1 MIIYMVRNKIN
12 NKIYF
17 GQTTK
22 GSFDERYGGNFPK
35 NCSNDHI
42 KASIEKYGWENFEV
56 VEEFDIATSRE
67 ELNDLEEM
75 YIKMWNTIDRRYGYN
90 KKHGGNNCKIG
101 EELKERHY
109 RRENHPRAREVHQYL
124 ESGDYIKSWSYLKEA
139 SIALGIPDTSITSCC
154 RGKFKSAGG
163 YQWSYEKFDKL
174 PTVERVT
181 HNGDRRKVY
190 QYDEEGNFIREW
202 EYMNLIEEELKI
214 VKRQHVGKCCMG
226 KCKSAGGYQWRYAS
240 DVEDKHKN
248 IGRPNR
254 QPGKRTGK
262 AVLQYSL
269 EGQLIRKW
277 DMMIDVEKELGI
289 SPTTI
294 TRCCKGKQSTSGGF
308 IWKYAD

>member
-42 KASIEKYGWENFEV
+42 KASIKKYGWENFEV
-56 VEEFDIATSRE
+56 VEEFDMATSRE

-277 DMMIDVEKELGI
+277 NMMIDVEKELGI

>member
-22 GSFDERYGGNFPK
+22 SGFEERYGGNFPK

-42 KASIEKYGWENFEV
+42 KASIKKYGWENFEV
-56 VEEFDIATSRE
+56 VEEFDTATSRE

-75 YIKMWNTIDRRYGYN
+75 YIKMRNTIDRKYGYN
-90 KKHGGNNCKIG
+90 KKHGGKNYKLS
-101 EELKERHY
+101 EELKEKHF
-109 RRENHPRAREVHQYL
+109 RRENHPRAREVHQYS
-124 ESGDYIKSWSYLKEA
+124 ESGEYIKTWSYLKEA
-139 SIALGIPDTSITSCC
+139 SIALGILDTSIISCC

-163 YQWSYEKFDKL
+163 YQWSYEKLSKM
-174 PTVERVT
+174 PPIEIVVVCEKTR
-181 HNGDRRKVY
+181 VY

-202 EYMNLIEEELKI
+202 DCLTQAEEELKA
-214 VKRQHVGKCCMG
+214 VKRQHIGKCCMG
-226 KCKSAGGYQWRYAS
+226 KRKSAGGYQWRYAS
-240 DVEDKHKN
+240 DVEDRHKN

-277 DMMIDVEKELGI
+277 NMMIDVEKELGI

-308 IWKYAD
+308 IWKYAE

>member
-42 KASIEKYGWENFEV
+42 KASVEKYGWENFEV
-56 VEEFDIATSRE
+56 VEEFDVATSLE

-75 YIKMWNTIDRRYGYN
+75 YIKMWNSIDRRYGYN
-90 KKHGGNNCKIG
+90 KKHGGNNCKLS
-101 EELKERHY
+101 EELKERHL
-109 RRENHPRAREVHQYL
+109 RRENHPRAREVNQYS
-124 ESGDYIKSWSYLKEA
+124 ESGEYIKTWNYLKEA
-139 SIALGIPDTSITSCC
+139 SIELGIPDTSIISCC
-154 RGKFKSAGG
+154 KGKFKSAGG
-163 YQWSYEKFDKL
+163 YQWRYEKFDKL
-174 PTVERVT
+174 PPIERTT
-181 HNGDRRKVY
+181 HNGERRKVY
-190 QYDEEGNFIREW
+190 QYDEEGNFVREW
-202 EYMNLIEEELKI
+202 EYMILIEEELKT
-214 VKRQHVGKCCMG
+214 VKRQHIGKCCMG

-240 DVEDKHKN
+240 DIEDKYKN

-269 EGQLIRKW
+269 EGELIRKW